1 MLRVNLDPTRIGY
14 LPDNFKLSQLC
25 SSFDGCF
32 FSSDP
37 VELRGGKVSTPQN
50 TTLSTQHSKMVVWKI
65 RIKGAEHKHFQK
77 TNQSDSGLDKEVN
90 NYVS

>member
-37 VELRGGKVSTPQN
+37 VELRGGKGSTKSKHN
-50 TTLSTQHSKMVVWKI
+50 TVHTAQQDGGVENS
-65 RIKGAEHKHFQK
+65 
-77 TNQSDSGLDKEVN
+77 N
-90 NYVS
+90 